1 MKVINI
7 VEDARIAG
15 PHVRILNVARALKPN
30 IVTTVAM
37 PAYNSDEF
45 RARCHESY
53 LDVALLRTSK
63 IRKNIFSISLFVFC
77 LPVDIFRIFI
87 CVWGIKPDILHVS
100 GGAWQFRPI
109 IAAKLAGVPSIWHL
123 NDTHMP
129 GYIRL
134 IFRML
139 SWLPSGYIFASS
151 RTRDY
156 YSDSIRSV
164 KSVIIPSAVDLTK
177 FDENKMCLTNEW
189 ISDRPT
195 IGMVA
200 NINPY
205 KGVEDFIRAVALVKN
220 EFPDIRALVVGPVF
234 DSQTGY
240 HRHLLKLV
248 SDLNLEDVV
257 IWTGQQRDVRQV
269 LRALDVYLCTSK
281 FESSP
286 ISVWEAMAMEK
297 AVISTDVGD
306 VKSYIKNEISGYVV
320 DVGDY
325 SAIAKRAITLLKDT
339 DLKKVLGKRARL
351 VVEENFSVELIAN
364 QTKNFY
370 KEIANSID

>member
-1 MKVINI
+1 M
-7 VEDARIAG
+7 
-15 PHVRILNVARALKPN
+15 
-30 IVTTVAM
+30 
-37 PAYNSDEF
+37 
-45 RARCHESY
+45 
-53 LDVALLRTSK
+53 
-63 IRKNIFSISLFVFC
+63 
-77 LPVDIFRIFI
+77 
-87 CVWGIKPDILHVS
+87 
-100 GGAWQFRPI
+100 
-109 IAAKLAGVPSIWHL
+109 
-123 NDTHMP
+123 
-129 GYIRL
+129 
-134 IFRML
+134 
-139 SWLPSGYIFASS
+139 
-151 RTRDY
+151 
-156 YSDSIRSV
+156 
-164 KSVIIPSAVDLTK
+164 
-177 FDENKMCLTNEW
+177 
-189 ISDRPT
+189 
-195 IGMVA
+195 
-200 NINPY
+200 
-205 KGVEDFIRAVALVKN
+205 
-220 EFPDIRALVVGPVF
+220 F